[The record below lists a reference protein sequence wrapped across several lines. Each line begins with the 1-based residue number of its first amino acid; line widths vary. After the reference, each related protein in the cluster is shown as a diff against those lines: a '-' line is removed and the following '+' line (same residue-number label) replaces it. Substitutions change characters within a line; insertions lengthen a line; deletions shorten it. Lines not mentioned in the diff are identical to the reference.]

1 EINKES
7 DGKLRVLFLDYTMK
21 SQAIKADG
29 VFANLTF
36 KIKSSA
42 ADDTVASI
50 SKLGSATF
58 GDKDLNRLS
67 VVIIDGSVKVGET
80 TTPVTPTPT
89 PSTETTPTPSTETT
103 PTPSSGTT
111 PTPVVTDFSI
121 VIDSV
126 NGNPGSSVVVPV
138 KLAKIPSVGVS
149 TADMAISYDSDILE
163 YVSYEAGS
171 IVKNPD
177 TNLEINKES
186 DGSLKVLFLDYTMKT
201 QAIEE
206 DGVFVNLNFN
216 IKSSAQVGSKAELSF
231 SKKPTFGDNELNPLK
246 ATAIEGNVNVVK
258 KSSEKDFKFVI
269 DTVSAS
275 KGQEAVVALTMT
287 NVPEA
292 GVSAPDLT
300 LAYDADK
307 LEFVSYEAGSI
318 VTNPDTNLEINK
330 EADGKLKVL
339 FLDYTMKTQAIKED
353 GIFAT
358 LTFKVIGDEGMA
370 DVEVTKSTFGDND
383 LSRYEVTLEN
393 GGVNIGSAPE
403 GFTISGYINPDFMTT
418 STTAPIVNEGFKV
431 EIVEANKSVA
441 TDNKGY
447 FEIKDIAAGTYTVK
461 ITKDNYLTRIIE
473 SVTVSDN
480 KEMSTSAEPIL
491 MWAGD
496 MIINGAQDG
505 AINLEDIMEVCK
517 AFNTASTDSKYK
529 EDLDLNKDGA
539 INLEDVMII
548 ARHFNK
554 VSSDY

>member
-1 EINKES
+1 MKKVISMIVAIAMLVTMFSTVINL
-7 DGKLRVLFLDYTMK
+7 GTAFAAQDYE
-21 SQAIKADG
+21 
-29 VFANLTF
+29 
-36 KIKSSA
+36 
-42 ADDTVASI
+42 TVAFSYEDQASNANASNGGYSKSI
-50 SKLGSATF
+50 PAGVLGWAKYGYDNAIAQMENAGITSFAPTSA
-58 GDKDLNRLS
+58 
-67 VVIIDGSVKVGET
+67 
-80 TTPVTPTPT
+80 
-89 PSTETTPTPSTETT
+89 STGFT
-103 PTPSSGTT
+103 
-111 PTPVVTDFSI
+111 VNF
-121 VIDSV
+121 DSV
-126 NGNPGSSVVVPV
+126 AGKSGDTITVPINLV
-138 KLAKIPSVGVS
+138 NVPSVGIS
-149 TADMAISYDSDILE
+149 TANMTIEYDATKLK

-171 IVKNPD
+171 II
-177 TNLEINKES
+177 TNAATNFEINQPS
-186 DGSLKVLFLDYTMKT
+186 DGT
-201 QAIEE
+201 
-206 DGVFVNLNFN
+206 
-216 IKSSAQVGSKAELSF
+216 
-231 SKKPTFGDNELNPLK
+231 
-246 ATAIEGNVNVVK
+246 
-258 KSSEKDFKFVI
+258 
-269 DTVSAS
+269 
-275 KGQEAVVALTMT
+275 
-287 NVPEA
+287 
-292 GVSAPDLT
+292 
-300 LAYDADK
+300 
-307 LEFVSYEAGSI
+307 
-318 VTNPDTNLEINK
+318 
-330 EADGKLKVL
+330 LKVL

-403 GFTISGYINPDFMTT
+403 GFTISGHINPDFMTT